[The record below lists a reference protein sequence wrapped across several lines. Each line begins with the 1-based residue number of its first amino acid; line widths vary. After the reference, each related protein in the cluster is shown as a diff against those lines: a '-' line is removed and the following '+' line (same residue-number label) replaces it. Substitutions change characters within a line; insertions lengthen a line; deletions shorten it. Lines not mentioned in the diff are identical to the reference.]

1 MLKNIKTLTL
11 VCFSLA
17 FSRCSSS
24 NSKPLSIAFA
34 RDSST
39 IVISNIDKP
48 GLLGLQ
54 QLNPQDSV
62 FRELIAILQT
72 PSEKDSAIREE
83 LIPGNYAVSDTGVVF
98 SPAQPFVKGREYLV
112 ITHMN
117 AKFGDAEQVAK
128 GQLSLGVKPVQKS
141 LVR

>member
-1 MLKNIKTLTL
+1 MLKNLKTLAL
-11 VCFSLA
+11 VFFSIA

-34 RDSST
+34 SDST
-39 IVISNIDKP
+39 KIVISNIDRP

-54 QLNPQDSV
+54 QLKPQDTV
-62 FRELIAILQT
+62 FRELIAVLQT
-72 PSEKDSAIREE
+72 PSEKDSTIREE
-83 LIPGNYAVSDTGVVF
+83 PIPGNYSVSDTGVVF

>member
-1 MLKNIKTLTL
+1 MLKNTNRLL
-11 VCFSLA
+11 LMLLSLA
-17 FSRCSSS
+17 FLGCSSS
-24 NSKPLSIAFA
+24 NSKPLSIAFSA
-34 RDSST
+34 DSNS

-54 QLNPQDSV
+54 QIKSQDSI
-62 FRELIAILQT
+62 FRELISILQT
-72 PSEKDSAIREE
+72 PSEKDTAIREE
-83 LIPGNYAVSDTGVVF
+83 LIPGKYAVSDTGIVF
-98 SPAQPFVKGREYLV
+98 TPQQPFVKGREYLV

-117 AKFGDAEQVAK
+117 AKFGDAEQIAK

>member
-1 MLKNIKTLTL
+1 MLKNMIMITL

-17 FSRCSSS
+17 FSGCSSS
-24 NSKPLSIAFA
+24 NSKPLSIEFA
-34 RDSST
+34 SDSST

-48 GLLGLQ
+48 GLLRLK
-54 QLNPQDSV
+54 QLNPQDSL
-62 FRELIAILQT
+62 FTELISVLQT
-72 PSEKDSAIREE
+72 PSERDTAIREE
-83 LIPGNYAVSDTGVVF
+83 LIPGKYAVSDTGVVF
-98 SPAQPFVKGREYLV
+98 IPTQPFVKGREYLV

-128 GQLSLGVKPVQKS
+128 GQLSLGVKPIQKS

>member
-1 MLKNIKTLTL
+1 MLKNLKTLAL
-11 VCFSLA
+11 VFFSIT

-34 RDSST
+34 SDSSK
-39 IVISNIDKP
+39 IVISNIDRP

-54 QLNPQDSV
+54 QLKPQDTV
-62 FRELIAILQT
+62 FRELIAVLQT
-72 PSEKDSAIREE
+72 PSEKDSTIREE
-83 LIPGNYAVSDTGVVF
+83 LIPGNYSVSDTGVVF